1 VSSKTKDTIKI
12 GTSGQNEVARKKVSS
27 EARRFAKVLR
37 QIVDPHALL
46 IMREL
51 SLNVRRFQNIQAQ
64 TKIGSHLLSSRLRR
78 LERDGIIQRRLYC
91 DHPPRFEYFATS
103 KGRELDEVLFAAA
116 NWNIKWDETADEPS
130 LAVFDKNTGER
141 LGTIPPHKKSRGHR
155 NPPVTSKPQLLSGMR

>member
-1 VSSKTKDTIKI
+1 VSSQNKATAEA
-12 GTSGQNEVARKKVSS
+12 GTSSQNKVARKKVSS
-27 EARRFAKVLR
+27 EARRFTKVLR

-78 LERDGIIQRRLYC
+78 LEKDGIIERKPYC
-91 DHPPRFEYFATS
+91 DHPPRFEYFATA
-103 KGRELDEVLFAAA
+103 KGGELDEVLFAAA
-116 NWNIKWDETADEPS
+116 NWNIKWDDSAEEPS

-141 LGTIPPHKKSRGHR
+141 LGTIPPPNKSTRR
-155 NPPVTSKPQLLSGMR
+155 RRRVAD